1 MIINLIFNF
10 NKTYKKK
17 NLTSISSE
25 INIVIM
31 ITLSISPFKM
41 EIFTILLNQSKIFI
55 TVSDIKQNKS
65 DCNKYTINAKIIF
78 YLLYICICINI
89 TLIVHIHQ
97 IFIMELLMLL

>member
-65 DCNKYTINAKIIF
+65 DCNK
-78 YLLYICICINI
+78 
-89 TLIVHIHQ
+89 Q
-97 IFIMELLMLL
+97 IYH